1 MKKLA
6 KIVAI
11 AAACA
16 ALTGSVAA
24 FSACGDSYDLTV
36 SGSSSV
42 TPLMQELA
50 AKYEDETGIRI
61 QIQQSDSGTGISD
74 AQQGLN
80 DFGMASR
87 DVKDTEKGVTSVKIA
102 TDGVALIVNEA
113 NTTVSNVTSA
123 ELYELYA
130 NGTAFQGISA
140 GITREEGSGTRDA
153 FGDLIKDSTG
163 EKKLKDLKTL
173 AKCIT
178 TQNSTGNVMTAIQ
191 SDTKGNTIGYISMG
205 SVAEAKTK
213 KCKTVNFAGVEPTSA
228 NVRRGV
234 YKLPRSS
241 NLVCNTETG
250 LSDVA
255 KGFISWILSEEGQKI
270 VVEKGY
276 IELTDAELTASEGVL
291 K

>member
-50 AKYEDETGIRI
+50 AKYEEETGIRI

-87 DVKDTEKGVTSVKIA
+87 DVKDTEKGVTAIKIA

-113 NTTVSNVTSA
+113 NTTVTNVTGA

-130 NGTAFQGISA
+130 NGTAFQGINA

-163 EKKLKDLKTL
+163 EKKILRCTDYNQIPAAMTWVEDSESIVLLLKS
-173 AKCIT
+173 I
-178 TQNSTGNVMTAIQ
+178 
-191 SDTKGNTIGYISMG
+191 
-205 SVAEAKTK
+205 
-213 KCKTVNFAGVEPTSA
+213 
-228 NVRRGV
+228 
-234 YKLPRSS
+234 
-241 NLVCNTETG
+241 
-250 LSDVA
+250 
-255 KGFISWILSEEGQKI
+255 
-270 VVEKGY
+270 
-276 IELTDAELTASEGVL
+276 
-291 K
+291 